1 MERYFPFFYKVKL
14 ASARAFYPLKQDKY
28 RKGGIQMRIRFGYVA
43 HALALW
49 DCSPSKTITFTKWKE
64 MNRQERDEKLYD
76 VTKQN
81 ILHTLRILHYNVAH
95 EIELYRLSSSIV
107 PLATHPEVK
116 FDYINPFKN
125 LWKEI
130 GGLIKK
136 HNLRVSFHPN
146 QFTLFTSEKTHITT
160 NAILDMTYHY
170 NLLAAMNIADS
181 AYINIHV
188 GGAYGNKE
196 QALLRFHEN
205 IKKLPVSIKRQMT
218 LENDD
223 KTYTATETLTV
234 CKREQIPF
242 VFDYHHHVAN
252 PCEESLEEL
261 LPAIFATWNH
271 TNTLPKV
278 HISSPKSKKEFRAH
292 SDYIDV
298 PFIQKFLSTAKELNQ
313 DFDIMIESKQK
324 DLALFQLIAEL
335 SSIRGVKRRSSS
347 ILEW

>member
-1 MERYFPFFYKVKL
+1 
-14 ASARAFYPLKQDKY
+14 
-28 RKGGIQMRIRFGYVA
+28 MRIRFGYVS

-49 DCSPSKTITFTKWKE
+49 DCSPSKTLTFTKWKE
-64 MNRQERDEKLYD
+64 MNKQARDEKLYD

-81 ILHTLRILHYNVAH
+81 ILHTLRILHYNIAH

-125 LWKEI
+125 LWKEM
-130 GGLIKK
+130 GVLIKK
-136 HNLRVSFHPN
+136 HHLRVSFHPN

-170 NLLAAMNIADS
+170 NLLSAMNIADS

-234 CKREQIPF
+234 CKQEQIPF

-271 TNTLPKV
+271 TNVLPKV

-324 DLALFQLIAEL
+324 DLALFQLVADL
-335 SSIRGVKRRSSS
+335 SSIRGVKRRSGS